1 MTDLLPAAV
10 LGLAMAPLDR
20 RPDDAFVI
28 GSHEHGERWDGDGIA
43 ETDVLMD
50 TAAMALRPHL
60 DKLAQGGRAVTA
72 EAVLSMIAS
81 QPELVVWTMDGGCER
96 GRAPFFGTTSYET
109 TSPRERRLLDAIIAG
124 YTSTEEA
131 RRRSRESG
139 CPFEGVEYME
149 ENTIESARAHLLTEM
164 PASYLGRQTIERLAA
179 MSPSFGFAEAARK
192 AKRIE

>member
-1 MTDLLPAAV
+1 MLFRSV

-20 RPDDAFVI
+20 RPDDGFVI
-28 GSHEHGERWDGDGIA
+28 GSSEHGARWHDDGIA
-43 ETDVLMD
+43 EADVLLD

-60 DKLAQGGRAVTA
+60 DKLAQGGRAITA
-72 EAVLSMIAS
+72 EAVLSMIVS
-81 QPELVVWTMDGGCER
+81 QPELVVWTMDGSHDIN
-96 GRAPFFGTTSYET
+96 RAPFFSTTSHEAA
-109 TSPRERRLLDAIIAG
+109 SPRERRLLDAIIAG

-131 RRRSRESG
+131 RRRGRELG

-149 ENTIESARAHLLTEM
+149 ENTIESARAHLLREM
-164 PASYLGRQTIERLAA
+164 PSTLLGRQTIERLAA